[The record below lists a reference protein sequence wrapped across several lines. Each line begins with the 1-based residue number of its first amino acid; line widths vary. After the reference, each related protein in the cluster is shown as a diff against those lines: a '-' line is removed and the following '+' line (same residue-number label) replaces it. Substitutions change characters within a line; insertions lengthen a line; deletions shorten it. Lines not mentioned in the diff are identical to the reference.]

1 MKTIFI
7 LSMRLKGNWAGDH
20 KGLSVG
26 FCPEVYIC
34 QLSPCY
40 SLRPADLCLGT
51 CVCVRVSVCL
61 CFHQTTQSLE
71 EL

>member
-20 KGLSVG
+20 KGLSDG
-26 FCPEVYIC
+26 FCPKVYIY

-40 SLRPADLCLGT
+40 SLRPADLCLCA
-51 CVCVRVSVCL
+51 CVSTRQLKVWKNYK
-61 CFHQTTQSLE
+61 
-71 EL
+71 